1 MLYTYKLLCLL
12 MARKTCPNETITV
25 QLHNKHVLRGKERP
39 RYLSA
44 RSPKTT
50 PYKVHFLS
58 LTRVLITL
66 WFPRDWYLNYPI
78 V

>member
-44 RSPKTT
+44 RSLKTT

-58 LTRVLITL
+58 LTTHLVK
-66 WFPRDWYLNYPI
+66 NN
-78 V
+78 

>member
-25 QLHNKHVLRGKERP
+25 QLHNKHVLRGKERQ

-44 RSPKTT
+44 RLPKTT

-58 LTRVLITL
+58 LTQGFTKRASPQT
-66 WFPRDWYLNYPI
+66 FM
-78 V
+78 